1 MQSATHPLT
10 ATRCF
15 GRILPAY
22 LADKMGTFNVMI
34 SFAALSGIV
43 SLALWLPASGNAAV
57 IVFACLYGFVSGC
70 ILSIIPAMVAQISD
84 IRQFGVRSGAL
95 YVLSSVGVLIGSP
108 IAGAI
113 VNDQHDQFSGL
124 KIFCGVMLLVGTCFA
139 ILSRHSQVGFKLIV
153 KV

>member
-34 SFAALSGIV
+34 SFAAFSGIV
-43 SLALWLPASGNAAV
+43 SLALWLPAHSNAPI
-57 IVFACLYGFVSGC
+57 IVFACLYGFASGC

-84 IRQFGVRSGAL
+84 IRQLGVRNGSL
-95 YVLSSVGVLIGSP
+95 YVLSSIGVLVGSP

-113 VNDQHDQFSGL
+113 VNHQNGQFSGL
-124 KIFCGVMLLVGTCFA
+124 MIFCGVMLLVGTFFA
-139 ILSRHSQVGFKLIV
+139 ILSRYSQVGFKLIA